1 MGSEIELKNKA
12 VELINKKDFVNS
24 IDILKKLL
32 SQKPNSIEILNYIA
46 LCYSNLQKY
55 HEALKSFAKIIDIK
69 NDLPEIH
76 YNIAQ
81 CHFHLSNQTK
91 SLDSYYTAI
100 KIKPNF
106 YEAYLQ
112 AGNILKNLSK
122 YQDSINLYLD
132 GLKNCDQKGVFFINL
147 SEMYFLIQNY
157 NNSKKYAEMAIKIDN
172 NNYRGYLNLAINLL
186 ELEDAHGAIHNLNL
200 AKNINPK
207 IPSIYNNLGVAYRY
221 LGDKT
226 KALENY
232 HAAINL
238 DQKNYDAFYNLSLV
252 LLSNNNFK
260 NGWRNYE
267 YRLLKKDSPL
277 RYIKFK
283 KPIWNKNLGYK
294 RILLWGEQGI
304 GEQIIFSSMIKDAI
318 NDFDEVTILI
328 NTKLL
333 KVFSDSFPNAKVID
347 TNGKLSE
354 DMFDYHFPL
363 CSLGLIYRQELED
376 FTDKEVK
383 LNFNAPSI
391 IQKSAK
397 LKCCLSWK
405 SLNKKSGSS
414 RSVSLENLKDIIS
427 INEIDFYDIQYSN
440 EDEEIKKFENKYN
453 FQIKKIG
460 NIDKYNDIY
469 SLLRFIKSCSF
480 VISISNTN
488 IHLSCSIGVPTLMLL
503 PKLDMG
509 TTFYW
514 SNTKEGKNIWYPSL
528 RIFQQCKINSWEKPI
543 LEMKDYIIENY
554 V

>member
-1 MGSEIELKNKA
+1 MGNEIELKNKA
-12 VELINKKDFVNS
+12 IELINKKDFVNS

-32 SQKPNSIEILNYIA
+32 SQKPDSIEILNYIA
-46 LCYSNLQKY
+46 LCYSNLKKY
-55 HEALKSFAKIIDIK
+55 HEALKSFEKIIDIK

-81 CHFHLSNQTK
+81 CHFHLSNQTR

-112 AGNILKNLSK
+112 AGNILKDSMK

-132 GLKNCDQKGVFFINL
+132 GLKNCDQKEVFFINL
-147 SEMYFLIQNY
+147 SEIYFLMQNY
-157 NNSKKYAEMAIKIDN
+157 NNSKKYAEKAIKIDN

-221 LGDKT
+221 LGDKA
-226 KALENY
+226 KALKNY

-333 KVFSDSFPNAKVID
+333 KIFSDSFPNAKVID
-347 TNGKLSE
+347 TSSQLSE

-405 SLNKKSGSS
+405 SLNKKTGNS

-440 EDEEIKKFENKYN
+440 ENEEIKKFENKYN

-469 SLLRFIKSCSF
+469 SLLRFIRSCSF

-488 IHLSCSIGVPTLMLL
+488 VHLSSSIGVPTLMLL

-514 SNTKEGKNIWYPSL
+514 SNTKEGKNVWYPSL
-528 RIFQQCKINSWEKPI
+528 KIFQQSKMNSWEEPI

-554 V
+554 L